1 VEAVVDEGA
10 KVRECA
16 CEANKS
22 TCNSEGCCLGK
33 VVVCNVVAFRLSW
46 FPYLIVVGGRGCNA
60 LLGHLGTGSGGGGL
74 DDWGG
79 DGCGGGE

>member
-1 VEAVVDEGA
+1 
-10 KVRECA
+10 
-16 CEANKS
+16 
-22 TCNSEGCCLGK
+22 
-33 VVVCNVVAFRLSW
+33 LSW